1 MWIQLKKTVKRING
15 MIWIDENYF
24 NSAFIKPMEENVSG
38 LTLRLMAFL
47 ILELSFYQYQ
57 KLPSRK
63 LLSQKLGANTSSINK
78 SLAFLEDHD
87 FFKRCINP
95 EFEGMVRVT
104 PEKQKEA
111 DLFYEQQRKLNR
123 EKKKFNDYFI
133 LNPNFNQSQD
143 ITSVNASNFFDMLQ
157 VQGNDPATTI
167 ENFLINLLQNPDVV
181 RRLAEEVNNV

>member
-1 MWIQLKKTVKRING
+1 

-24 NSAFIKPMEENVSG
+24 NNTFIKPMEENVSG

-47 ILELSFYQYQ
+47 ILELSFYEYR

-63 LLSQKLGANTSSINK
+63 LLSQKFGANTSSINK
-78 SLAFLEDHD
+78 SLAFLEDHE

-95 EFEGMVRVT
+95 EFEGIVWAT

-133 LNPNFNQSQD
+133 LNSNFNQSQD
-143 ITSVNASNFFDMLQ
+143 ITPVNELNSFDMLELL
-157 VQGNDPATTI
+157 QGNDPATTI
-167 ENFLINLLQNPDVV
+167 ENFLINLLQNPDIV
-181 RRLAEEVNNV
+181 RKFAAEVNNV